1 MVNKSECYQQ
11 ALQRIR
17 DHRHLA
23 EEQAATFR
31 AETLARHPQLSQMEK
46 DMISLMLKRGVQPD
60 DEPLR
65 QEYDAL
71 AAHRADYL
79 QAAGIAESQFS
90 PAYDCPRCHDTGYVD
105 GKLCACVHN
114 AAHER
119 MLRQLCRDLPIQD
132 FTFDAFSLDYYAK
145 PEDRAKMAENLSFCR
160 RYAENFSPDAPSLY
174 ILGETGLGKTH
185 LTFAMARQI
194 VAAGYEVIYASA
206 QTMIT
211 ELEHEHFGQADLHA
225 QDLYLNAELLILDDL
240 GTEFLSQVAQSE
252 LYHVIDNRL
261 LAHRPTVINSNLTPK
276 ELEARYGERLASR
289 ILGCYTTL
297 RFCGKDIRIQKR
309 LASKKM

>member
-1 MVNKSECYQQ
+1 MVNKPQCYQQ

-23 EEQAATFR
+23 EEQATAFR
-31 AETLARHPQLSQMEK
+31 AQTLARHPQLAQMEK
-46 DMISLMLKRGVQPD
+46 DLIALLLKRSAQP
-60 DEPLR
+60 ENAALQR
-65 QEYDAL
+65 QYDAL
-71 AAHRADYL
+71 AAHRAEYL
-79 QAAGIAESQFS
+79 KAAGIAESQLS
-90 PAYDCPRCHDTGYVD
+90 PTYDCPRCEDTGYVD
-105 GKLCACVHN
+105 GKLCNCVHN
-114 AAHER
+114 AAHDR
-119 MLRQLCRDLPIQD
+119 MLQQLCRDLPIRD
-132 FTFDAFSLDYYAK
+132 FTFEAFSLDYYDR
-145 PEDRAKMAENLSFCR
+145 PEDKAKMAENLGFCR
-160 RYAENFSPDAPSLY
+160 RYAEAFSPASPSLY

-240 GTEFLSQVAQSE
+240 GTEYLSQVAQSE
-252 LYHVIDNRL
+252 LYHVVDNRL
-261 LAHRPTVINSNLTPK
+261 LANRPTVINSNLTPK

-297 RFCGKDIRIQKR
+297 RFIGKDIRIQKR